1 MSETV
6 DSAGQP
12 TLLER
17 IVRLTWL
24 ISAGLLVAAFFTL
37 PMSAIRPFGEVA
49 IADVFIGLLLPFALV
64 LFLVNIV
71 FKGRLGDYPKW
82 LWISTGLL
90 LLSIALVEVF
100 PASGLDRLA
109 EAFDT
114 YGLETGSSLV
124 VGIRVIFAL
133 VAFPIIISL
142 IVDRWS
148 LADLLVSFWIA
159 GVLLSCVVAILDAV
173 LDLGLQKAFSYDPDS
188 ITGYLVVFPGDSP
201 RMVGLSDHPN
211 TLSLTGVMVSPLV
224 MARMKTRRGLMIYG
238 PILLVI
244 VIGVLTSG
252 ARVGVVGLALAV
264 GLTLALDKRVW
275 PTIRSLGKRTLVG
288 IGLVVAAGLVLLFVA
303 AYSPSDSTLGK
314 MVPSSLSRMIR
325 PSEDTRAIS
334 DRERESRIDAS
345 LDFISERPL
354 LGYGYN
360 WVETSHNT
368 VLQLILAGGV
378 AGLAGYFLGV
388 IGYLLIGF
396 RLPSN
401 VPEDRRNFCFAI
413 AISFFVYVASG
424 VVSNFVFGRFLYM
437 PAGLILA
444 VHMFQLARK
453 EPRSETSDE

>member
-1 MSETV
+1 
-6 DSAGQP
+6 
-12 TLLER
+12 
-17 IVRLTWL
+17 
-24 ISAGLLVAAFFTL
+24 
-37 PMSAIRPFGEVA
+37 
-49 IADVFIGLLLPFALV
+49 
-64 LFLVNIV
+64 
-71 FKGRLGDYPKW
+71 
-82 LWISTGLL
+82 
-90 LLSIALVEVF
+90 
-100 PASGLDRLA
+100 
-109 EAFDT
+109 
-114 YGLETGSSLV
+114 
-124 VGIRVIFAL
+124 
-133 VAFPIIISL
+133 
-142 IVDRWS
+142 
-148 LADLLVSFWIA
+148 
-159 GVLLSCVVAILDAV
+159 
-173 LDLGLQKAFSYDPDS
+173 
-188 ITGYLVVFPGDSP
+188 
-201 RMVGLSDHPN
+201 MVGLSDHPN